1 MKIIQ
6 SWHIEITFKSI
17 NHIINLL
24 LENSFSKYIHYLGQG
39 RSQEFSGEGGCK
51 KQFNL
56 HHRAAIKR
64 GQYMVLFLRN
74 NRFNVTP
81 FLSMITKA
89 WG

>member
-39 RSQEFSGEGGCK
+39 RSQEFSGGGGAAK
-51 KQFNL
+51 NNNV
-56 HHRAAIKR
+56 HHRALNR
-64 GQYMVLFLRN
+64 GQYGTLF
-74 NRFNVTP
+74 
-81 FLSMITKA
+81 
-89 WG
+89 